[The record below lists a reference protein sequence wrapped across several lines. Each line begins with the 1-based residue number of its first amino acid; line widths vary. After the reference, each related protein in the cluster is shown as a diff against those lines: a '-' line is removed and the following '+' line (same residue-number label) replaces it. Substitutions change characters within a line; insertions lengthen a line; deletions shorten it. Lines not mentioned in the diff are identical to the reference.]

1 MSCQNCLNNIDDER
15 RVVAQRVD
23 AIIERVGRTREMT
36 IPLLQ
41 ALQEEFSYLPSDALE
56 RVYERTEITRANLIS
71 VATFYSQF
79 KLIPYG
85 KHTIKVCIGT
95 ACHVKGAGAVYDAF
109 RRELDIAEDS
119 VTTADGKYSVEK
131 IACLGC
137 CALAPVVQIDEQI
150 YGHVQPGRVKAVLE
164 EHEEFLKSAPKG
176 ADDEDGEVAY
186 VGEVRLGMENC
197 CQVSGTA
204 EIYKAVMK
212 A

>member
-15 RVVAQRVD
+15 RAVAKRVD

-186 VGEVRLGMENC
+186 PRWKRYSTLSDTMTSRAGSEDFPTVI
-197 CQVSGTA
+197 S
-204 EIYKAVMK
+204 
-212 A
+212 

>member
-15 RVVAQRVD
+15 RAVAKRVD

-56 RVYERTEITRANLIS
+56 RVYERTEITRANLVS

-164 EHEEFLKSAPKG
+164 EHE
-176 ADDEDGEVAY
+176 
-186 VGEVRLGMENC
+186 
-197 CQVSGTA
+197 
-204 EIYKAVMK
+204 
-212 A
+212 

>member
-15 RVVAQRVD
+15 RAVAKRVD

-176 ADDEDGEVAY
+176 ADDENGEVAY
-186 VGEVRLGMENC
+186 VGEVC
-197 CQVSGTA
+197 VWVWKTA
-204 EIYKAVMK
+204 AR
-212 A
+212 